1 MLLKCPTKLALKFL
15 KGKMWCEDGEGQKC
29 KLAVRGV
36 LVLALFIY
44 FFFWCA
50 GVIINACRINVKG
63 LTRLS
68 VTPVQ

>member
-36 LVLALFIY
+36 QVLALFIY
-44 FFFWCA
+44 LFFLVRWHYY
-50 GVIINACRINVKG
+50 
-63 LTRLS
+63 
-68 VTPVQ
+68 